1 MKVGLFFG
9 SFNPIHTGHLVI
21 AEYIAEN
28 SGLDQVWLVVSPQNP
43 LKNKNTLLANTHRLA
58 MVKLAVEESKKLKVS
73 DIEFKMPVPSYTINT
88 VVHLIEKYPKHTFS
102 LILGAD
108 NLETFTKWKNYEQ
121 LMELCE
127 LCVYPR
133 PGYDGGQLKTHARV
147 TWVDA
152 PLMEISATYIRNAIK
167 AGKSVRFML
176 PEAVYKYISEMNFYK
191 K

>member
-28 SGLDQVWLVVSPQNP
+28 SGLDQVWLVVSPHNP
-43 LKNKNTLLANTHRLA
+43 LKNKSTLLSNTHRLA
-58 MVKLAVEESKKLKVS
+58 MAKLAVDDCKKLKVS

-88 VVHLIEKYPKHTFS
+88 ILRLTEKYPKHTFK
-102 LILGAD
+102 LLLGAD
-108 NLETFTKWKNYEQ
+108 NLESFTKWKNYEQ
-121 LMELCE
+121 LIDLSELY
-127 LCVYPR
+127 VYPR
-133 PGYDGGQLKTHARV
+133 PGYDGGNLKNHPRV
-147 TWVDA
+147 MWIDA

-167 AGKSVRFML
+167 EGKSVRFML

>member
-9 SFNPIHTGHLVI
+9 SYNPIHTGHLVI

-28 SGLDQVWLVVSPQNP
+28 SDLNQVWLVVSPQNP
-43 LKNKNTLLANTHRLA
+43 LKNKSTLLANNHRLA
-58 MVKLAVEESKKLKVS
+58 MARLAVDDSKKLKVS
-73 DIEFKMPVPSYTINT
+73 DIEFKLPVPSYTINT
-88 VVHLIEKYPKHTFS
+88 IAHLFDKYPKQTFA

-127 LCVYPR
+127 LYVYPR
-133 PGYDGGQLKTHARV
+133 PGYTGGSLKDHPRV
-147 TWVDA
+147 KWIDA

-167 AGKSVRFML
+167 EGKSARFML
-176 PEAVYKYISEMNFYK
+176 PDTVYKYISEMNFYK

>member
-9 SFNPIHTGHLVI
+9 SYNPIHTGHLVI

-28 SGLDQVWLVVSPQNP
+28 SDLNQVWLVVSPQNP
-43 LKNKNTLLANTHRLA
+43 LKNKSTLLANNHRLA
-58 MVKLAVEESKKLKVS
+58 MARLAVDDSKKLKVS
-73 DIEFKMPVPSYTINT
+73 DIEFKLPVPSYTINT
-88 VVHLIEKYPKHTFS
+88 IAHLFDKYPKHSFA

-127 LCVYPR
+127 LYVYPR
-133 PGYDGGQLKTHARV
+133 PGYTGGSLKDHPRV
-147 TWVDA
+147 KWIDA

-167 AGKSVRFML
+167 EGKSARFML
-176 PEAVYKYISEMNFYK
+176 PDTVYKYISEMNFYK

>member
-28 SGLDQVWLVVSPQNP
+28 SGLDQVWLVVSPHNP
-43 LKNKNTLLANTHRLA
+43 LKNKSTLLSNTHRLA
-58 MVKLAVEESKKLKVS
+58 MAKLAVDDSQKLKVS

-88 VVHLIEKYPKHTFS
+88 IVRLTEKYPKHTFT
-102 LILGAD
+102 LLLGAD
-108 NLETFTKWKNYEQ
+108 NLESFTKWKNYEQ

-127 LCVYPR
+127 LFVYPR
-133 PGYDGGQLKTHARV
+133 PGYDGGNLKTHPRV
-147 TWVDA
+147 KWIEA

-167 AGKSVRFML
+167 EGKSIRYML

>member
-9 SFNPIHTGHLVI
+9 SYNPIHTGHLLI

-28 SGLDQVWLVVSPQNP
+28 SDLNQVWLVVSPQNP
-43 LKNKNTLLANTHRLA
+43 LKNKSTLLANNHRLA
-58 MVKLAVEESKKLKVS
+58 MARLAVDDSKKLKVS
-73 DIEFKMPVPSYTINT
+73 DIEFKLPVPSYTINT
-88 VVHLIEKYPKHTFS
+88 IAHLFDKYPKHTFA

-127 LCVYPR
+127 LYVYPR
-133 PGYDGGQLKTHARV
+133 PGYTGGSLKDHPRV
-147 TWVDA
+147 KWIDA

-167 AGKSVRFML
+167 EGKSARFML
-176 PEAVYKYISEMNFYK
+176 PDTVYKYISEMNFYK